1 MPPFPAYHVPV
12 SNNPIHRALLNSY
25 QRPLEKME
33 SFLQKI
39 KRIPFLNRHEPKA
52 RNEYHNQENEMED
65 VTVEEQP
72 SETLVE
78 NADLENG
85 AREAQP
91 VESETPSTQELQTQ
105 VVDLRSALEQRDTEL
120 KTLRHQL
127 TSATARYRE
136 SLLAASPEIP
146 EEMVAGATPEEV
158 EASLAQ
164 ARRMVEQVRSR
175 MESQIA
181 EQRVPAGSPIR
192 SGQDFSGMSTQEK
205 IAYALAQ
212 RDS

>member
-1 MPPFPAYHVPV
+1 
-12 SNNPIHRALLNSY
+12 
-25 QRPLEKME
+25 
-33 SFLQKI
+33 
-39 KRIPFLNRHEPKA
+39 
-52 RNEYHNQENEMED
+52 MED

-72 SETLVE
+72 SETLME
-78 NADLENG
+78 NADLGNDAPET
-85 AREAQP
+85 QP
-91 VESETPSTQELQTQ
+91 GEPETPPAQELHAQM
-105 VVDLRSALEQRDTEL
+105 VDLRNALEQRDTEL

-127 TSATARYRE
+127 TSATTRYRE

-175 MESQIA
+175 MESRIA

-205 IAYALAQ
+205 IAHALAQ

>member
-1 MPPFPAYHVPV
+1 
-12 SNNPIHRALLNSY
+12 
-25 QRPLEKME
+25 ME
-33 SFLQKI
+33 EI
-39 KRIPFLNRHEPKA
+39 
-52 RNEYHNQENEMED
+52 
-65 VTVEEQP
+65 TVEEQP

-78 NADLENG
+78 NAELEDN

-91 VESETPSTQELQTQ
+91 VKPETPSAQELQAQ
-105 VVDLRSALEQRDTEL
+105 MMDLRSALEQRDTEL
-120 KTLRHQL
+120 QLLRHQL
-127 TSATARYRE
+127 SSATTRYRE

-164 ARRMVEQVRSR
+164 AQRMVEQVRSR

-181 EQRVPAGSPIR
+181 EQRVPSGSPIR

-205 IAYALAQ
+205 IAHALAQ